1 MRKNNH
7 NTQRKTGAGG
17 TGPATRTEK
26 PVYMAGQRETM
37 QHGLRILARIIARAH
52 LRRELSRVNSV
63 PSPDQGAG
71 G

>member
-7 NTQRKTGAGG
+7 NTQRKTGAGA
-17 TGPATRTEK
+17 TGPATRTTP
-26 PVYMAGQRETM
+26 PVHTAGQRETLR
-37 QHGLRILARIIARAH
+37 QRLRIMARIIARAH
-52 LRRELSRVNSV
+52 LRRETSRARSA